1 MVRAVSVINGL
12 LVYALAA
19 RLFGRTTGVVA
30 SVLALTSATV
40 QIWSAKLLLDHVQ
53 PGFVLAML
61 LALAIA
67 LEDRRLGLFVFSG
80 VLAGAAFLTK
90 ESAAVLLPVPLLACS
105 LVPRYRSRP
114 LFTGLA
120 AFYLVSGLLVTS
132 WLVHVDRTAPED
144 RAIGSRSSQ
153 VARVVLGG
161 DRVAGAD
168 GAALAG
174 PPQHWAGLLGRY
186 YAHYVR
192 GALVLP
198 LIFPLV
204 WAGLAGRA
212 LVFRCRASCLLLIV
226 LSCFAPIVLFL
237 GAANLRLGQNLLPVL
252 LFYVGLAALLTPP
265 DGSRLQHPRLF
276 FLRWTGIA
284 VYLGLQL
291 FSPRVGLQELFET
304 ARSDGLV
311 KRHGVYSF
319 ALTGRSWR
327 VSGWHDEAI
336 QDAARWFLEKTDADE
351 PILMDWYQADS
362 LFFFLGGRQP
372 VSLISFDTSKR
383 IDYSFMAPKKSFDRF
398 PPQPLLFLWM
408 QAGRTG
414 VSHPDTWMNALCEP
428 RLLGQ
433 IEEQGIR
440 YVVISPRRSFLY
452 LYFAA
457 QPGFDEAESFAGGR
471 IVVFRRN
478 ERPLDL
484 LESSSS
490 FPMVGPGVASHL
502 GLLARSAP
510 GLERELSR
518 RFLAGRL
525 GLTPADIERLELGR
539 YPQLEPARLHS
550 RRNARRR
557 RGVDSLFEDSFESG
571 DLTAWRAPAS
581 P

>member
-1 MVRAVSVINGL
+1 
-12 LVYALAA
+12 
-19 RLFGRTTGVVA
+19 
-30 SVLALTSATV
+30 
-40 QIWSAKLLLDHVQ
+40 
-53 PGFVLAML
+53 
-61 LALAIA
+61 
-67 LEDRRLGLFVFSG
+67 
-80 VLAGAAFLTK
+80 
-90 ESAAVLLPVPLLACS
+90 
-105 LVPRYRSRP
+105 
-114 LFTGLA
+114 
-120 AFYLVSGLLVTS
+120 
-132 WLVHVDRTAPED
+132 
-144 RAIGSRSSQ
+144 
-153 VARVVLGG
+153 
-161 DRVAGAD
+161 
-168 GAALAG
+168 
-174 PPQHWAGLLGRY
+174 
-186 YAHYVR
+186 
-192 GALVLP
+192 
-198 LIFPLV
+198 
-204 WAGLAGRA
+204 
-212 LVFRCRASCLLLIV
+212 
-226 LSCFAPIVLFL
+226 
-237 GAANLRLGQNLLPVL
+237 
-252 LFYVGLAALLTPP
+252 
-265 DGSRLQHPRLF
+265 
-276 FLRWTGIA
+276 
-284 VYLGLQL
+284 
-291 FSPRVGLQELFET
+291 
-304 ARSDGLV
+304 
-311 KRHGVYSF
+311 
-319 ALTGRSWR
+319 
-327 VSGWHDEAI
+327 
-336 QDAARWFLEKTDADE
+336 
-351 PILMDWYQADS
+351 
-362 LFFFLGGRQP
+362 
-372 VSLISFDTSKR
+372 
-383 IDYSFMAPKKSFDRF
+383 
-398 PPQPLLFLWM
+398 M